1 MVGLCQSVTLGS
13 LSREKAMPL
22 SDSEMQKED
31 NTWVGSAARASAP
44 SRGLRPGMVVSN
56 RYRVGSLIGAGGMS
70 LVYEAEHLLLGA
82 RVALKVLRPELIDDR
97 ERVELFT
104 RESRCLARLAGEHVV
119 RVMDA
124 GRLETG
130 LPFIILE
137 RLEGLDLQAMMQRCP
152 TLPVEVAV
160 HYARQAC
167 AGLASAHAQGIVHG
181 DIKPANLFLVS
192 DSTGHGRIKVI
203 DFGIAR
209 STSNSPPADD
219 ANEVL
224 LGSPPYAAPEQ
235 FESARD
241 IDARTDV
248 WALGVVLFEML
259 AGRSPFDVPADSATR
274 TRNRVAP
281 VRRWRPE
288 VSAQLQAVVE
298 RCLDERKGMR
308 FASVQALSDALIPF
322 DVEPRLDELETV
334 EDDANTPRLDPP
346 RLCRSRRTQRSVPA
360 VRRKAG
366 ARFERWELAD
376 DGPPARGTLRL
387 GGAAGPGSPS
397 PQPA

>member
-1 MVGLCQSVTLGS
+1 
-13 LSREKAMPL
+13 MPL
-22 SDSEMQKED
+22 FHSEMQKED
-31 NTWVGSAARASAP
+31 NTWVGSGARECTP

-56 RYRVGSLIGAGGMS
+56 RYRVGHLIGAGGMS

-97 ERVELFT
+97 DRVELFT
-104 RESRCLARLAGEHVV
+104 RESRCLARLASEHVV

-124 GRLETG
+124 GQLETG

-137 RLEGLDLQAMMQRCP
+137 RLEGLDLQAMMRRCP

-181 DIKPANLFLVS
+181 DVKPANLFLVS

-209 STSNSPPADD
+209 STSNPPPADEASD
-219 ANEVL
+219 GL

-241 IDARTDV
+241 IDVRTDV

-259 AGRSPFDVPADSATR
+259 AGRSPFNVPADSATR
-274 TRNRVAP
+274 TRNRGAP
-281 VRRWRPE
+281 VRRSRPE

-298 RCLDERKGMR
+298 RCLEERKSERLSSM
-308 FASVQALSDALIPF
+308 QALSDALIPF

-334 EDDANTPRLDPP
+334 EDDGITPQRHPT
-346 RLCRSRRTQRSVPA
+346 RLCRSPQAQRNVPA
-360 VRRKAG
+360 VRRRLV
-366 ARFERWELAD
+366 ARCERWALAD
-376 DGPPARGTLRL
+376 GGPPRHGTLRL
-387 GGAAGPGSPS
+387 DETANARSTS

>member
-1 MVGLCQSVTLGS
+1 
-13 LSREKAMPL
+13 
-22 SDSEMQKED
+22 
-31 NTWVGSAARASAP
+31 
-44 SRGLRPGMVVSN
+44 MVVSH
-56 RYRVGSLIGAGGMS
+56 RYRVGHLIGAGGMS

-82 RVALKVLRPELIDDR
+82 PVALKVLRPELLDDR
-97 ERVELFT
+97 ERVELFK
-104 RESRCLARLAGEHVV
+104 REARCLARLAGEHVV

-137 RLEGLDLQAMMQRCP
+137 RLEGLDLQAVMQRCP

-167 AGLASAHAQGIVHG
+167 AGVACAHAQGVVHG

-209 STSNSPPADD
+209 STSNPTPADEASD
-219 ANEVL
+219 GL
-224 LGSPPYAAPEQ
+224 LGSPRYAAPEQ

-274 TRNRVAP
+274 TRSRVAP

-298 RCLDERKGMR
+298 RCLDERRSMR
-308 FASVQALSDALIPF
+308 FSSARALSDALIPF
-322 DVEPRLDELETV
+322 DVEPRLDELEAI
-334 EDDANTPRLDPP
+334 EDEGTTPRLDPP
-346 RLCRSRRTQRSVPA
+346 RLCRSRRAQRRVRA
-360 VRRKAG
+360 VRRKVLAPC
-366 ARFERWELAD
+366 ERSALAD
-376 DGPPARGTLRL
+376 GDRSPRGTVLL
-387 GGAAGPGSPS
+387 GDGAAPVRRLFDRPDGSRG
-397 PQPA
+397 